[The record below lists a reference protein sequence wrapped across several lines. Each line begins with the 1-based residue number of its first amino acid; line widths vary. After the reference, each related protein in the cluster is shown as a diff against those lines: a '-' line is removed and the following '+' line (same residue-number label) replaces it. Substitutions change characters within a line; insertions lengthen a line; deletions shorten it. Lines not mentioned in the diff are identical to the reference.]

1 MRKVKV
7 KIIKTREN
15 LIEKK
20 EKIESENDTNKRK
33 VKVKN

>member
-20 EKIESENDTNKRK
+20 RKLK
-33 VKVKN
+33 VKMIQTRER